1 MIVVGFCKMAA
12 RILDGFQNSRWQ
24 PVSKIA
30 PGSKMTAGSKM
41 AAGIEYGCQNP
52 RWLPESKMV
61 AIIQDGC

>member
-1 MIVVGFCKMAA
+1 LDSARWLPESQMAS
-12 RILDGFQNSRWQ
+12 RIQDGFQNSRWLPDPRWP

-52 RWLPESKMV
+52 RWLP
-61 AIIQDGC
+61 